1 LFIGFLPLILGTVA
15 GFVIILLIRLSVL
28 LVQRSRY
35 FSVFFRK
42 KPGAANVIFAILEVW
57 NIALTL
63 GFVFIR
69 FVKLILISV
78 LYVARIDTPFLAP
91 GVGRF
96 GPVELN
102 GVGICFAKDILI
114 HEAH

>member
-1 LFIGFLPLILGTVA
+1 
-15 GFVIILLIRLSVL
+15 
-28 LVQRSRY
+28 VQRSRY